1 MKTIV
6 EHINSEYFKTN
17 FDATNYYQAGYEG
30 FPYAYEVLKEY
41 IVHVH
46 IKNGCFYHPEFG
58 HEKQCRGGK
67 MTGMFAGNDI
77 YYPYASDGAV
87 NIDGLLRR
95 LEKDGY
101 TGFCTM
107 EPHTTP
113 EKCLDFY
120 REETAYLRERGIK
133 E

>member
-1 MKTIV
+1 MK
-6 EHINSEYFKTN
+6 N
-17 FDATNYYQAGYEG
+17 
-30 FPYAYEVLKEY
+30 
-41 IVHVH
+41 
-46 IKNGCFYHPEFG
+46 
-58 HEKQCRGGK
+58 
-67 MTGMFAGNDI
+67 
-77 YYPYASDGAV
+77 DGAV